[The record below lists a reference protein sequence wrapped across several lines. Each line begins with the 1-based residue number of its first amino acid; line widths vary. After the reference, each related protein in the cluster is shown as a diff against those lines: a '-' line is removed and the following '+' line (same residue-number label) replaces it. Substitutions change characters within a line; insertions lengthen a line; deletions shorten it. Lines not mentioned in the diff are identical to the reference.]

1 MRTNKIKIS
10 FFLLI
15 LFLRLPSRNLASI
28 DHTGF
33 GLVLGE
39 DKKRFRS
46 RDGGTVLLRDLLDG
60 GVLRAREG
68 LAKRNED
75 RKLRG
80 EEVVRN

>member
-1 MRTNKIKIS
+1 MIPMLTFRV
-10 FFLLI
+10 
-15 LFLRLPSRNLASI
+15 

-60 GVLRAREG
+60 GVARAREG
-68 LAKRNED
+68 LRKRNED
-75 RKLRG
+75 RKAKG
-80 EEVVRN
+80 EEVVRGGWGVVCKRL